1 MATEVKRCVNID
13 WLQVYLEES
22 LEYYPCNAEFFM
34 RHGWDVRVR
43 DYGTSVYKEVF
54 ELRDKHGHPLFEI
67 TRNPRINSQKM
78 HGAMSEA
85 NCHLRLS
92 NRTCYYDNPLQLL
105 RDFLI
110 TYDYEFISITRLDV
124 CLDFLKF
131 DSGIKVEDFVKR
143 YMAHTYT
150 KIQQSH
156 LNAHAMDEWHGR
168 TWESLSW
175 GSPASIVKTKI
186 YNKTKELEHEGDKPY
201 IRQAWLQCGLIS
213 DFKTNTLVL
222 ANGKRIKPTI
232 WRIEFS
238 IKAGGTRTFILEDN
252 SKSKRNAKMMP
263 HRLQDWDSR
272 EKCFYNWA
280 CLAACYFRFKKY
292 KSNVRKDRCEDVDLF
307 NFSDLGALKY
317 RIGVP
322 FAERSEGISLTRLKE
337 SLIRFMDSQGDLQV
351 RIQINA
357 MIQLIEQIQV
367 ANLSPDRYDKN
378 YIRAL
383 QMVFRNAAKGRPVNI
398 LEDIPKYKTMY
409 ENGEIF

>member
-1 MATEVKRCVNID
+1 MEDKRKRCCNID

-22 LEYYPCNAEFFM
+22 HEFFPCNAEFFQ
-34 RHGWDVRVR
+34 RNGWDVRVR
-43 DYGTSVYKEVF
+43 DYGTSVYREVF
-54 ELRDKHGHPLFEI
+54 ELRDNQGHPLFEI
-67 TRNPRINSQKM
+67 TRNPRVNSDKL
-78 HGAMSEA
+78 HGAMSES
-85 NCHLRLS
+85 NCHLRLA

-175 GSPASIVKTKI
+175 GSPASIIKTKI

-213 DFKTNTLVL
+213 DFRDNTLRL
-222 ANGKRIKPTI
+222 PNGKVIKPTI

-238 IKAGGTRTFILEDN
+238 IKAGGTRTYILEDN
-252 SKSKRNAKMMP
+252 AKSKRQAKVMP

-280 CLAACYFRFKKY
+280 CLASCYFRFKKY

-307 NFSDLGALKY
+307 NFSDLGQLKY

-322 FAERSEGISLTRLKE
+322 LAERSGGISLARLKE

-357 MIQLIEQIQV
+357 LIKLVEEIQMKQLAPNQ
-367 ANLSPDRYDKN
+367 YDKA
-378 YIRAL
+378 YIYAL
-383 QMVFRNAAKGRPVNI
+383 QMVLHHAAKGYPVNF
-398 LEDIPKYKTMY
+398 LEDIKRYQTDY
-409 ENGEIF
+409 QNGEIF